1 MNCSQCE
8 WTRPDGCEM
17 PGVCGK
23 DPDLNSIQETI
34 LYGVKGVSAYATHA
48 REAGY
53 VDPDVDATVHE
64 ALYSTLTNVD
74 FSTES
79 TLETALDVG
88 EAAVDVM
95 ELLDDAHTEELGTPQ
110 PTEVPQNDVEGHS
123 ILVTGHDLFMLEQL
137 LEQSKDEGVN
147 VYTHSEMLP
156 AHGYPELAKYDH
168 LKGNVGGAWHDQ
180 RRLFEEFPGAI
191 LGTSNCLQPPTE
203 DAGYRDRFYTAG
215 VTGLEGVTHLEDDF
229 SPLVETAKETPAA
242 DWDSDETLS
251 TGFYHETVLDMA
263 PQIVEAVE
271 NGDLRHFFVIAG
283 CDAPTQ
289 GRSYYTELAE
299 QVPEDCLVITM
310 GCGKFRLND
319 LEYGTVPGTDIP
331 RLVDLGQCNN
341 SYSAIKIA
349 TALAD
354 AFDCGVNDLPLS
366 IVLSWFEQKAVAI
379 LLGLLHLGIEDI
391 RLGPSLPE
399 WLTEDVIGILNA
411 EYGLQP
417 IGEPSS
423 DLDRMLGEMPAAA
436 D

>member
-1 MNCSQCE
+1 
-8 WTRPDGCEM
+8 
-17 PGVCGK
+17 
-23 DPDLNSIQETI
+23 
-34 LYGVKGVSAYATHA
+34 
-48 REAGY
+48 
-53 VDPDVDATVHE
+53 
-64 ALYSTLTNVD
+64 
-74 FSTES
+74 
-79 TLETALDVG
+79 
-88 EAAVDVM
+88 
-95 ELLDDAHTEELGTPQ
+95 
-110 PTEVPQNDVEGHS
+110 
-123 ILVTGHDLFMLEQL
+123 
-137 LEQSKDEGVN
+137 
-147 VYTHSEMLP
+147 
-156 AHGYPELAKYDH
+156 
-168 LKGNVGGAWHDQ
+168 
-180 RRLFEEFPGAI
+180 
-191 LGTSNCLQPPTE
+191 
-203 DAGYRDRFYTAG
+203 
-215 VTGLEGVTHLEDDF
+215 LEGVQHLENDF
-229 SPLVETAKETPAA
+229 SPLVETAKETPKAN
-242 DWDSDETLS
+242 WDSDETLS

-271 NGDLRHFFVIAG
+271 DGDLRHFFVIAG

-417 IGEPSS
+417 IGQPSS
-423 DLDRMLGEMPAAA
+423 DLERMLGGTPAAA

>member
-95 ELLDDAHTEELGTPQ
+95 ELLDDAHTEELGTPR

-203 DAGYRDRFYTAG
+203 DAGYVDRFYTAG
-215 VTGLEGVTHLEDDF
+215 VTALEGVQHLENDF
-229 SPLVETAKETPAA
+229 SPLVETAKETPKAN
-242 DWDSDETLS
+242 WDSDETLS
-251 TGFYHETVLDMA
+251 TGFYHETVL
-263 PQIVEAVE
+263 
-271 NGDLRHFFVIAG
+271 
-283 CDAPTQ
+283 
-289 GRSYYTELAE
+289 
-299 QVPEDCLVITM
+299 
-310 GCGKFRLND
+310 
-319 LEYGTVPGTDIP
+319 
-331 RLVDLGQCNN
+331 
-341 SYSAIKIA
+341 
-349 TALAD
+349 
-354 AFDCGVNDLPLS
+354 
-366 IVLSWFEQKAVAI
+366 
-379 LLGLLHLGIEDI
+379 
-391 RLGPSLPE
+391 
-399 WLTEDVIGILNA
+399 
-411 EYGLQP
+411 
-417 IGEPSS
+417 
-423 DLDRMLGEMPAAA
+423 
-436 D
+436 

>member
-95 ELLDDAHTEELGTPQ
+95 ELLDDAHTEELGTPR

-203 DAGYRDRFYTAG
+203 DAGYVDRFYTAG
-215 VTGLEGVTHLEDDF
+215 VTALEGVQHLENDF
-229 SPLVETAKETPAA
+229 SPLVETAKETPKAN
-242 DWDSDETLS
+242 WDSDETLS

-271 NGDLRHFFVIAG
+271 DGDLRHFFVIAG

-417 IGEPSS
+417 IGQPSS
-423 DLDRMLGEMPAAA
+423 DLERMLGGTPAAA